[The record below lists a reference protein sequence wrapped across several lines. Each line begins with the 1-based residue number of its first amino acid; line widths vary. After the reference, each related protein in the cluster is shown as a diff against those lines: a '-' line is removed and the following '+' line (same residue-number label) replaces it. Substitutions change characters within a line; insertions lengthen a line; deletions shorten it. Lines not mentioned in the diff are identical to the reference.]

1 MPIPR
6 RRAVTRVLGGAL
18 AAPFLA
24 RHGWAQSKWPN
35 GPIRWVVA
43 FAAGGAADTV
53 ARNVAVRVAAGQQ
66 HGLQLVVLHIHREG
80 GAVLAH
86 QVAQGGAEPEPRPR
100 AAQ

>member
-43 FAAGGAADTV
+43 FAAGGAAGIVPMFALDFV
-53 ARNVAVRVAAGQQ
+53 
-66 HGLQLVVLHIHREG
+66 
-80 GAVLAH
+80 
-86 QVAQGGAEPEPRPR
+86 
-100 AAQ
+100 